1 MKIINTL
8 LDRNGESHFDWPLLV
23 LMYLIS
29 FFGVLC
35 IAIARY
41 DPAVE
46 SEYSVLQHILASRSG
61 QMQCVWMLLSPFVI
75 FIMVSIPVEIY
86 KNSCSLIYFGVLFLL
101 VITLA
106 LSKAVNGINSWL
118 ETGIGRA
125 VQPCEFAKIS
135 VLLIMAKQ
143 FSKSEKPMNTLKD
156 FMTVGLQVGIP
167 AVVVLLQGETGSVI
181 VIGAMFI
188 VMTAFANVDW
198 KLWWAMI
205 LAVSL
210 GIAVIIGYA
219 VITNSDDY
227 RILRLLAF
235 TDPQKY
241 SESGGY
247 QLLQSQKA
255 IGAGKL
261 TGNRLFRADSMSTL
275 GFVPESSTDF
285 IFSVVGEAF
294 GFYGSAGLVLAYFL
308 LILRLTILAHNT
320 GDRFSRLIIYGVA
333 GMFFFHVFENIA
345 MNVGLMPITGIP
357 LPFMSYGGSSYITN
371 TACISLVLC
380 AVKSR
385 DFANAPGT
393 AGKTG
398 YKLSPRLQ
406 RSLRKPIPGGKGT
419 AAK

>member
-41 DPAVE
+41 DPTVE

-143 FSKSEKPMNTLKD
+143 F
-156 FMTVGLQVGIP
+156 
-167 AVVVLLQGETGSVI
+167 
-181 VIGAMFI
+181 
-188 VMTAFANVDW
+188 
-198 KLWWAMI
+198 
-205 LAVSL
+205 
-210 GIAVIIGYA
+210 
-219 VITNSDDY
+219 
-227 RILRLLAF
+227 
-235 TDPQKY
+235 
-241 SESGGY
+241 
-247 QLLQSQKA
+247 
-255 IGAGKL
+255 
-261 TGNRLFRADSMSTL
+261 
-275 GFVPESSTDF
+275 
-285 IFSVVGEAF
+285 
-294 GFYGSAGLVLAYFL
+294 
-308 LILRLTILAHNT
+308 
-320 GDRFSRLIIYGVA
+320 
-333 GMFFFHVFENIA
+333 
-345 MNVGLMPITGIP
+345 
-357 LPFMSYGGSSYITN
+357 
-371 TACISLVLC
+371 
-380 AVKSR
+380 
-385 DFANAPGT
+385 
-393 AGKTG
+393 
-398 YKLSPRLQ
+398 
-406 RSLRKPIPGGKGT
+406 
-419 AAK
+419 